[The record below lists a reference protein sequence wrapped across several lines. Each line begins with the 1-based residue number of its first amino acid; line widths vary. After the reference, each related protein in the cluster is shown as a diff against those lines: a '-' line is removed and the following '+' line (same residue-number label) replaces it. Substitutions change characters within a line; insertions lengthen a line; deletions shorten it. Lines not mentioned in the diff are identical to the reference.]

1 MFSRASTA
9 ARNSL
14 VRRFSAGAGKDAE
27 PEFLDMVK
35 IFFDQAAAKTSIPP
49 AYLHIFKNVRN
60 ILRVSFPIR
69 RDDGS
74 IESITGY
81 RSQHSL
87 HRVPCKGGIRYADNV
102 DAQEVEALASLM
114 TFKCATVDVPFG
126 GAKGGVCI
134 DPKKY
139 SVHELELISRRFCI
153 ELARK
158 GYIGASIDVPAPDMG
173 TGGREMSWMKDTY
186 TMLFGQHDVNAAGCI
201 TGKPVRQGGINGRTE
216 ATGLG
221 VFYCIREFLSYE
233 ALCKKAG
240 LTPGL
245 KGKTAVVQGFGNV
258 GSWSAKFLHDSGVK
272 IVGVAEWNGGV
283 SNKNGINPY
292 ELEAYMIKN
301 KKVTGFPGGTD
312 HAIGEKLLHMECDIL
327 VPCAAEKSI
336 NRDNVGGIK
345 AKMIAEGANGPV
357 TPFADTQLNA
367 KNVIVIPDLLCNAG
381 GVTVSYFEWIKNLSH
396 IRFGRMTRKWEK
408 QSNMALISF
417 IDQETGSKM
426 SQSPDLK
433 KVADGATE
441 KDIVYSG
448 LDETMTDACAQVMK
462 ISQDR
467 NCSLRNGAYAS
478 AMEKMYAVY
487 QESGFTV

>member
-1 MFSRASTA
+1 
-9 ARNSL
+9 
-14 VRRFSAGAGKDAE
+14 
-27 PEFLDMVK
+27 
-35 IFFDQAAAKTSIPP
+35 
-49 AYLHIFKNVRN
+49 
-60 ILRVSFPIR
+60 
-69 RDDGS
+69 
-74 IESITGY
+74 
-81 RSQHSL
+81 
-87 HRVPCKGGIRYADNV
+87 
-102 DAQEVEALASLM
+102 
-114 TFKCATVDVPFG
+114 
-126 GAKGGVCI
+126 
-134 DPKKY
+134 
-139 SVHELELISRRFCI
+139 
-153 ELARK
+153 
-158 GYIGASIDVPAPDMG
+158 
-173 TGGREMSWMKDTY
+173 
-186 TMLFGQHDVNAAGCI
+186 MLFGQHDVNAAGCI

-408 QSNMALISF
+408 QSNLALISF